1 MDIQYGMIERSLT
14 IFRTAAA
21 VRSFTGAAK
30 MLGMSQPNV
39 TQQIAALERELGV
52 TLFLR
57 TGRRI
62 ELSAAG
68 EVLQRECGRL
78 FSAETDLVRKVRNA
92 ALRKRTFTL
101 GGTATAGSFLLTGLL
116 AGYRRQHPDREVY
129 FKPGSHAELRDL
141 LLAGDLDLALTESA
155 GARDGLL
162 LEPYCLDRL
171 IPVFAPGFFKR
182 MRFSL
187 KEYLRSGGGV
197 FVADAAD
204 RELLTRFLR
213 TCRIAGA
220 AAEAGSFDAAKLL
233 AASGAGIAVVSDL
246 AAETEIKAG
255 VLCAGAFLEGDVT
268 RSIDFA
274 YSADGDQAFVRDFIR
289 FAARHRGRSL
299 HDPARP
305 AVPGKKR

>member
-1 MDIQYGMIERSLT
+1 MDVQYGMIEKNLT

-30 MLGMSQPNV
+30 LLDMSQPNV

-68 EVLQRECGRL
+68 EILQKECGRL

-116 AGYRRQHPDREVY
+116 AGYRKRYPDREVY
-129 FKPGSHAELRDL
+129 FKPGTHAELRDL
-141 LLAGDLDLALTESA
+141 LTAGSLDLALTEGGSS
-155 GARDGLL
+155 RDDLL
-162 LEPYCLDRL
+162 TEPYCLDRL
-171 IPVFAPGFFKR
+171 IPVFAPGCLKHA
-182 MRFSL
+182 RFSL
-187 KEYLRSGGGV
+187 KGYLRSGGAL
-197 FVADAAD
+197 FVADPAD
-204 RELLTRFLR
+204 GEALTRFLR
-213 TCRIAGA
+213 AHRIAGEP
-220 AAEAGSFDAAKLL
+220 AETGSFDAAKLL
-233 AASGAGIAVVSDL
+233 AASGTGIAVLSDL
-246 AAETEIKAG
+246 AAETELKAG
-255 VLCAGAFLEGDVT
+255 ILRAGSFTEGEIT
-268 RSIDFA
+268 RPIGFA

-299 HDPARP
+299 HKLETTSST
-305 AVPGKKR
+305 GES